1 MSEANGKLD
10 NIVVVNIQAQKC
22 TGTTGSN
29 FILTFQFHEKV
40 KFLMQVV

>member
-1 MSEANGKLD
+1 MLEANGKLD

-22 TGTTGSN
+22 TATTGSN